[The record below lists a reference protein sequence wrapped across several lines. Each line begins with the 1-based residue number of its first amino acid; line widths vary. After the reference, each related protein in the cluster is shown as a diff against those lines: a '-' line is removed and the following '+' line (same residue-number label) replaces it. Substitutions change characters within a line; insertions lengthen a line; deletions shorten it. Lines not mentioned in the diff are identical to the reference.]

1 MLLNLTNSN
10 DIDTI
15 MGYALKKSI
24 LSLIILIL
32 SLGSCRTAPSAI
44 PTGTWRYR
52 LLVNGAAIGRAV
64 VSNKIDGK
72 NYISTMDMEM
82 DAGYVRNSM
91 RQVVTETLDFRPV
104 RLETYSKTTQHGK
117 VNEIKTTAT
126 FEGNTVK
133 LDTGDS
139 KTTIT
144 TDKPFVLEG
153 NYFMQ
158 RLIDAGFKPGTVIKG
173 YVYEPSV
180 DIEAPVLIL
189 VKVIGS
195 EKVKVGGKTM
205 SLLHLGYSI
214 ENLKN
219 IDAYIDDEGVTQK
232 TVIVMLNNRLELILE

>member
-1 MLLNLTNSN
+1 V
-10 DIDTI
+10 I
-15 MGYALKKSI
+15 
-24 LSLIILIL
+24 
-32 SLGSCRTAPSAI
+32 
-44 PTGTWRYR
+44 
-52 LLVNGAAIGRAV
+52 
-64 VSNKIDGK
+64 
-72 NYISTMDMEM
+72 
-82 DAGYVRNSM
+82 
-91 RQVVTETLDFRPV
+91 ETLDFRPV

-117 VNEIKTTAT
+117 DNEIKTTAV

-144 TDKPFVLEG
+144 IDRPFVLEG

-158 RLIDAGFKPGTVIKG
+158 RLIEAGFKPGTVIKG

-189 VKVIGS
+189 VKVIGR
-195 EKVKVGGKTM
+195 EKVRVGERTM
-205 SLLHLGYSI
+205 RLLHLGYSI

-219 IDAYIDDEGVTQK
+219 IDAYLDDEGITQK